1 MTYTK
6 ALVTGG
12 AGFIGSHVADA
23 LLARGVEVLV
33 VDDLSSGKKKNVP
46 KGAKFLKKSIL
57 HPAFAKAVAAF
68 KPDVVFHLAAQ
79 ASVPDSV
86 ARPAENAEA
95 NVIGTVRVAEAAQ
108 TSGAKCLVFSSTG
121 GALYATGEPPF
132 AEDAPAEPKSPY
144 GIAKK
149 AAEEYLRF
157 FSREYGM
164 PCVILRYA
172 NVYGPRQA
180 STGEG
185 AVVPSFADAIQAGT
199 PVSIHGTGEQ
209 TRDFVCVDDVVAAN
223 LAAADRGTSG
233 VFNIGTGRELSVNA
247 LLKSVE
253 TAFGKTADVR
263 RTPPR
268 AGDLMRS
275 CLHVE
280 KAKKELG
287 WEPHVALEDG
297 LKRIVEWYV
306 SSR

>member
-1 MTYTK
+1 MTYKK

-12 AGFIGSHVADA
+12 AGFIGSHVTDA

-33 VDDLSSGKKKNVP
+33 VDDLSSGFKKNVP
-46 KGAKFLKKSIL
+46 KGAAFLKKSIL
-57 HPAFAKAVAAF
+57 HPAFGKAVAKF
-68 KPDVVFHLAAQ
+68 KPDVVFHLAAA
-79 ASVPDSV
+79 ASVPESV

-95 NVIGTVRVAEAAQ
+95 NVIGTVRVAEAARAA
-108 TSGAKCLVFSSTG
+108 GAKCLVFSSTG

-132 AEDAPAEPKSPY
+132 AETAEAEPKSPY

-149 AAEEYLRF
+149 AAEEYLHF

-180 STGEG
+180 SNGEG
-185 AVVPSFADAIQAGT
+185 AVVPSFADALAEGRQ
-199 PVSIHGTGEQ
+199 VSVHGTGEQ

-233 VFNIGTGRELSVNA
+233 VFNIGTGREVSVNA
-247 LLKSVE
+247 LLGALGY
-253 TAFGKTADVR
+253 AFGKTADVR
-263 RTPPR
+263 HAPPR

-275 CLHVE
+275 CLRVE

-287 WEPHVALEDG
+287 WEPRVSLEDG
-297 LKRIVEWYV
+297 LKRYV

>member
-1 MTYTK
+1 MTYKK

-12 AGFIGSHVADA
+12 AGFIGSHLADA
-23 LLARGVEVLV
+23 LLARGVGVLI
-33 VDDLSSGKKKNVP
+33 VDDLSTGSKKNIP
-46 KGAKFLKKSIL
+46 KGATFLKKSIV
-57 HPAFAKAVAAF
+57 HPAFGKVVAKF
-68 KPDVVFHLAAQ
+68 KPDVVFHLAAA
-79 ASVPDSV
+79 ASVPESV

-95 NVIGTVRVAEAAQ
+95 NIIGTVRVAEAAQ
-108 TSGAKCLVFSSTG
+108 ASGAKCLVFSSTG

-132 AEDAPAEPKSPY
+132 AETAEAEPKSPY

-164 PCVILRYA
+164 ACVILRYA
-172 NVYGPRQA
+172 NVYGPRQV
-180 STGEG
+180 SNGEG
-185 AVVPSFADAIQAGT
+185 AVVPSFADAITEGRT
-199 PVSIHGTGEQ
+199 VSIHGTGEQ

-247 LLKSVE
+247 LLKAVE
-253 TAFGKTADVR
+253 TAFGTSAEVHH
-263 RTPPR
+263 TLPR

-275 CLHVE
+275 CLRIE

-287 WEPHVALEDG
+287 WEPHISLEEG
-297 LKRIVEWYV
+297 LKRYV
-306 SSR
+306 SAR